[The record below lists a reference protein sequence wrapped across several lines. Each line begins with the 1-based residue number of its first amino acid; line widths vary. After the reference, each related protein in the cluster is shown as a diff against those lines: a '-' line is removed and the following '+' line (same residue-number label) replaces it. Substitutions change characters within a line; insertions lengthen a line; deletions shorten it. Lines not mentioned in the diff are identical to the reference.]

1 MEKNGRQLK
10 GLNLSLSRSRALCH
24 RIRTRTNQGMS
35 TQMQLKTS
43 GISLTMSQKYAALF
57 LPLSTAVDVTIDSA
71 RNVTHLNYPA
81 TGRLPWNL
89 P

>member
-24 RIRTRTNQGMS
+24 RIRTKTSQDMS

-57 LPLSTAVDVTIDSA
+57 LPLAIVVEVTIDSP
-71 RNVTHLNYPA
+71 RNVTYFNYPA
-81 TGRLPWNL
+81 AGRLSWNL